1 MICLLD
7 IDGVVG
13 NFAKR
18 ALELF
23 GVKVEARKLLPQ
35 NSGLIQTL
43 KTNSK
48 ICKDFV
54 LGIEFYWYVPDLL
67 EVLNRNFEKVLICSK
82 SLTPAY
88 EVARFAWVKHNLGEK
103 YAKNFIFGVKQKEV
117 FACSSSFLIDD
128 MKANCRQ
135 FKRSS
140 SYALHWH
147 EEDFEGMINQIYVIK
162 NKMSNNFMKKELV
175 KLENIK

>member
-23 GVKVEARKLLPQ
+23 GVKVESRKLLPQ

-43 KTNSK
+43 KTDSA
-48 ICKDFV
+48 ICRDFV
-54 LGIEFYWYVPDLL
+54 LGIEFYWYVSDLL
-67 EVLNRNFEKVLICSK
+67 EVLHRNFEKVLICSK
-82 SLTPAY
+82 FLTPAY
-88 EVARFAWVKHNLGEK
+88 EAARFEWVKNKLGEK
-103 YAKNFIFGVKQKEV
+103 YARNFIFSVKQKEL

-135 FKRSS
+135 FKHSGGYS
-140 SYALHWH
+140 LHWH
-147 EEDFEGMINQIYVIK
+147 EENFEGMINQIYEIR
-162 NKMSNNFMKKELV
+162 NEMSNNCMKKELV
-175 KLENIK
+175 RLGNIK